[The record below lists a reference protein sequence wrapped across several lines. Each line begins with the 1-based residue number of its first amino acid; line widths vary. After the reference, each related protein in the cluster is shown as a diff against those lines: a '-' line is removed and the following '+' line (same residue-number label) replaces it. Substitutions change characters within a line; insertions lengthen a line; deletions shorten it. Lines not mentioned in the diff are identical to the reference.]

1 MKKFFSLILIL
12 IIAICPLAL
21 TGCGNRAEILKIYN
35 AGEYMDE
42 DVLAGFSDWYYG
54 ETGKRVTVQYK
65 TYSTPEDVYTEV
77 YKKKADYDLVCV
89 SDYIISRLIRSDL
102 LLPLD
107 RQTIYG
113 DDEEN
118 VLEPRILGFVNDYE
132 NYDSSANYT
141 AENRYSVPYMWGTL
155 GIMYRRDLV
164 VDEHGDSLL
173 DWKNL
178 EWDCLFKAGPYE
190 DYRYMKNSIR
200 DAYASASVVANTQA
214 LSDASNGFT
223 NYGEE
228 YQNLLKSVIN
238 DTSADNMSRVEQ
250 TLEHQ
255 KQFLFAYESDDGKDD
270 MITSAPSG
278 YYGLFWSCDAGYA
291 MEDSTDLYYGV
302 PKEGSNVWVDSFAIP
317 RYCQNKDVAEAFLKY
332 ICLYDD
338 EYDNAYLNRDYAGCS
353 SPIKAVADDTREIIQ
368 TAWDVVCG
376 LNEIENV
383 DEEILEDVEWYVEFF
398 ADASGDDFGE
408 MYIDLLFPTDEVLSR
423 CAVMKDSPKQACIE
437 MAKMWIR
444 VKS

>member
-1 MKKFFSLILIL
+1 MKKFLSIILCL
-12 IIAICPLAL
+12 IISLCPLAL

-42 DVLAGFSDWYYG
+42 DVLAGFSQWYA
-54 ETGKRVTVQYK
+54 EQTGGKKVTVQYK

-102 LLPLD
+102 LLPLN
-107 RQTIYG
+107 REVIYDG
-113 DDEEN
+113 VAEEDKLQSR
-118 VLEPRILGFVNDYE
+118 VLGFVNDYE
-132 NYDSSANYT
+132 NYDTDPSYT
-141 AENRYSVPYMWGTL
+141 ADTRYSVPYMWGTL
-155 GIMYRRDLV
+155 GIMYRSDLV
-164 VDEHGDSLL
+164 VDGEGDPLF
-173 DWKNL
+173 DWQNL
-178 EWDCLFKAGPYE
+178 TWDCLFKAGAYE
-190 DYRYMKNSIR
+190 NYRYMKNSIR

-223 NYGEE
+223 NYGDE
-228 YQNLLKSVIN
+228 YQALLKTVIN
-238 DTSADNMSRVEQ
+238 DTSAQNLRAVEQ

-255 KQFLFAYESDDGKDD
+255 KKYLFAYESDDGKDD

-302 PKEGSNVWVDSFAIP
+302 PVEGSNVWVDSFAMP
-317 RYCQNKDVAEAFLKY
+317 RYSANREAAEMFLKY
-332 ICLYDD
+332 ICQ
-338 EYDNAYLNRDYAGCS
+338 YDNAYLNRDYAGCS
-353 SPIKAVADDTREIIQ
+353 SPLQQISDDTREVMQ
-368 TAWDVVCG
+368 TAWDVVRG
-376 LNEIENV
+376 LVEIETV
-383 DEEILEDVEWYVEFF
+383 DEEILEDVEYYVEFF
-398 ADASGDDFGE
+398 ESSSGEDFGD
-408 MYIDLLFPTDEVLSR
+408 MYIDLLFPTDEVLAR
-423 CAVMKDSPKQACIE
+423 CAVMKDSPKQACID